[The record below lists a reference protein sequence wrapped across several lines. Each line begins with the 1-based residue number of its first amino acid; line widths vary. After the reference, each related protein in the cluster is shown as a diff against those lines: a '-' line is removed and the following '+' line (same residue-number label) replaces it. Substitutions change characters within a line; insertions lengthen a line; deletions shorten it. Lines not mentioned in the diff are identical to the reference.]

1 MNDVKTW
8 ADMDASPLL
17 QLPPEQRKKLHD
29 ANDERFRTFW
39 AECFLTA
46 QTPGRGRGCME
57 QRGFL
62 QGVSG
67 CV

>member
-8 ADMDASPLL
+8 ADIDASPLL

-46 QTPGRGRGCME
+46 QAP
-57 QRGFL
+57 
-62 QGVSG
+62 
-67 CV
+67 

>member
-8 ADMDASPLL
+8 ADIDASPLL

-46 QTPGRGRGCME
+46 QAPEGRRSME